1 MFERSIVNTLVERLG
16 SERRFVQALVGP
28 RQVGKTTA
36 VLQAGSRLEAAGV
49 GFVFASGD
57 EPLLPG
63 PAWIDEQWEA
73 ARAASSGGPVV
84 LALDE
89 IHKLSGWADRVK
101 ANWDRDTRSGADVR
115 LVVLGSSPLLV
126 GRRLGES
133 LAGRFEIIP
142 ATHWQWDECREAFGW
157 DVDTFVFHGGYPG
170 AAPLVGDF
178 PRWRRYVLD
187 ALIETTVSRDV
198 LSLGRI
204 EKPALLRQL
213 FYLTCGLSGQVVAYS
228 KLLGQ
233 LHDAGNTTTLAHYLR
248 LLEDVWLAAG
258 LQKHSGSLVRKRAS
272 SPKLLVLDTALMS
285 AVKGV
290 PLDDARRDREYWG
303 RLVETAVG
311 AHLLAQAQIAPQRVM
326 YWRER
331 DLEVDYVLE
340 DAQGLMAI
348 EVKSGRERDG
358 DRRGLDAFVTRNT
371 SARVRLV
378 GSGGTS
384 LAEFLA
390 E

>member
-1 MFERSIVNTLVERLG
+1 M
-16 SERRFVQALVGP
+16 
-28 RQVGKTTA
+28 
-36 VLQAGSRLEAAGV
+36 
-49 GFVFASGD
+49 
-57 EPLLPG
+57 
-63 PAWIDEQWEA
+63 
-73 ARAASSGGPVV
+73 
-84 LALDE
+84 
-89 IHKLSGWADRVK
+89 
-101 ANWDRDTRSGADVR
+101 R

-178 PRWRRYVLD
+178 ARWRRYVLD

-204 EKPALLRQL
+204 DKPALLRQL
-213 FYLTCGLSGQVVAYS
+213 FYLTCELSGQVVAYS

-248 LLEDVWLAAG
+248 LLEDVWLAVG
-258 LQKHSGSLVRKRAS
+258 LQKYSGSLVRKRAS

-290 PLDDARRDREYWG
+290 SLDEARRDEEYWG

-331 DLEVDYVLE
+331 DLEVDYVVE
-340 DAQGLMAI
+340 DVQGLTAI

-378 GSGGTS
+378 GSGGTP
-384 LAEFLA
+384 LDEFLA

>member
-1 MFERSIVNTLVERLG
+1 
-16 SERRFVQALVGP
+16 
-28 RQVGKTTA
+28 
-36 VLQAGSRLEAAGV
+36 
-49 GFVFASGD
+49 
-57 EPLLPG
+57 
-63 PAWIDEQWEA
+63 
-73 ARAASSGGPVV
+73 
-84 LALDE
+84 
-89 IHKLSGWADRVK
+89 
-101 ANWDRDTRSGADVR
+101 VR

-126 GRRLGES
+126 GGRLGES

-142 ATHWQWDECREAFGW
+142 ATHWQWDECHEAFGW

-178 PRWRRYVLD
+178 ARWRRYVLD

-213 FYLTCGLSGQVVAYS
+213 FYLACELSGQVVAYS

-248 LLEDVWLAAG
+248 LLEDVWLAVG
-258 LQKHSGSLVRKRAS
+258 LQKYSGSLVRKRAS

-290 PLDDARRDREYWG
+290 SFDEARRDSEYWG
-303 RLVETAVG
+303 RLVETSVG

-331 DLEVDYVLE
+331 DLEVDYVVE
-340 DAQGLMAI
+340 DSRGLTAI

-358 DRRGLDAFVTRNT
+358 DRRGLDAFVIRNP
-371 SARVRLV
+371 SASVRLV
-378 GSGGTS
+378 GSGGTP
-384 LAEFLA
+384 LDEFLA

>member
-1 MFERSIVNTLVERLG
+1 M
-16 SERRFVQALVGP
+16 
-28 RQVGKTTA
+28 
-36 VLQAGSRLEAAGV
+36 
-49 GFVFASGD
+49 
-57 EPLLPG
+57 
-63 PAWIDEQWEA
+63 
-73 ARAASSGGPVV
+73 
-84 LALDE
+84 
-89 IHKLSGWADRVK
+89 
-101 ANWDRDTRSGADVR
+101 R

-157 DVDTFVFHGGYPG
+157 DVDTFIFHGGYPG

-178 PRWRRYVLD
+178 ARWRRYVLD

-213 FYLTCGLSGQVVAYS
+213 FYLACGLSGQVVAYS

-248 LLEDVWLAAG
+248 LLEDVWLVAG
-258 LQKHSGSLVRKRAS
+258 LQKYSGSLVRKRAS

-290 PLDDARRDREYWG
+290 SLDEARRDSEYWG
-303 RLVETAVG
+303 RLVETAAG
-311 AHLLAQAQIAPQRVM
+311 AHLLAQAQIVPQRVM

-331 DLEVDYVLE
+331 DLEVDYVVE
-340 DAQGLMAI
+340 DARGLMAI

-358 DRRGLDAFVTRNT
+358 DHRGLDAFVTRNPT
-371 SARVRLV
+371 ASVRLV
-378 GSGGTS
+378 GSGGAP
-384 LAEFLA
+384 LDGFLS